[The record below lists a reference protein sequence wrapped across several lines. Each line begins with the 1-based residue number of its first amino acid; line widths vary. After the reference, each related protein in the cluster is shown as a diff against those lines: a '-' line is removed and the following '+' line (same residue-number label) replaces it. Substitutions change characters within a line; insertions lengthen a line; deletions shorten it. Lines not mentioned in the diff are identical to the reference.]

1 MRDRSGAL
9 PTEHSPDPH
18 NPRTCAQCSFLRHP
32 AQAAQGRAL
41 TKHLATNPLPRQAVS
56 A

>member
-1 MRDRSGAL
+1 MQE
-9 PTEHSPDPH
+9 PTSQPHPQHSPDA
-18 NPRTCAQCSFLRHP
+18 RTARDCNLCASLHHP
-32 AQAAQGRAL
+32 ALAAQGRAL

>member
-1 MRDRSGAL
+1 MEHGTDQ
-9 PTEHSPDPH
+9 PTPQPSPH
-18 NPRTCAQCSFLRHP
+18 NPRTCNCCAFLRHP

-41 TKHLATNPLPRQAVS
+41 RKHLAEHPLPRQAVS

>member
-9 PTEHSPDPH
+9 PTEHSPGAH
-18 NPRTCAQCSFLRHP
+18 NPRDCNLCAVLRHP
-32 AQAAQGRAL
+32 AQAKQGRAL
-41 TKHLATNPLPRQAVS
+41 TAHLTEHPFPRQAVT